1 MTAVDLLK
9 ETRRLIDEIGW
20 TQGAYA
26 RDDRGAFA
34 DVEDPKAVCF
44 CLSGAIRRA
53 RLNLDEA
60 AYSDSATAATL
71 FIAEAGPGRSIP
83 AWNDAPSRTKD
94 DVLKTL
100 DKAIELAGARHGTV

>member
-34 DVEDPKAVCF
+34 DVENPKAVCF

-53 RLNLDEA
+53 RLNLRSFDL
-60 AYSDSATAATL
+60 DTATAATL
-71 FIAEAGPGRSIP
+71 FIAEAGAGRSIP

-94 DVLKTL
+94 AVLKTL